1 MMLHL
6 QFYTATSEGT
16 GAAGGLYYGYGVEG
30 DTIFCREGFKV
41 ATKNKH
47 LLITGK
53 VLCKEY
59 HFRMLR
65 VSGSTCRM
73 LARL

>member
-1 MMLHL
+1 M

-41 ATKNKH
+41 AKKTKKTN
-47 LLITGK
+47 T
-53 VLCKEY
+53 
-59 HFRMLR
+59 
-65 VSGSTCRM
+65 S
-73 LARL
+73 

>member
-1 MMLHL
+1 MIHL

-41 ATKNKH
+41 ARKTKK
-47 LLITGK
+47 TDT
-53 VLCKEY
+53 
-59 HFRMLR
+59 
-65 VSGSTCRM
+65 S
-73 LARL
+73 

>member
-1 MMLHL
+1 MIDFRRSMIHL

-41 ATKNKH
+41 ATKPR
-47 LLITGK
+47 
-53 VLCKEY
+53 
-59 HFRMLR
+59 FRE
-65 VSGSTCRM
+65 
-73 LARL
+73 

>member
-41 ATKNKH
+41 TRKTNKTDI
-47 LLITGK
+47 LDNTI
-53 VLCKEY
+53 
-59 HFRMLR
+59 
-65 VSGSTCRM
+65 SGC
-73 LARL
+73 

>member
-1 MMLHL
+1 MNCRRSVIYL

-41 ATKNKH
+41 ATKPR
-47 LLITGK
+47 LR
-53 VLCKEY
+53 EY
-59 HFRMLR
+59 VFKNTI
-65 VSGSTCRM
+65 SGC
-73 LARL
+73 